1 MFITFIYSL
10 LYKSMISYACFFT
23 TLCDVVPF
31 CVSPPKS
38 RQNRHSYI
46 QTGKNSNERSC
57 SSDSNRNRVTMNI
70 LKLSDTAALVMS
82 WSLPL
87 YMQGLARS
95 YVECLDL
102 SAGNSLLTSCNQ
114 VCSWYQ
120 EVILDRKYFVRCLVE
135 KVLWSYDQ
143 EPWQIVIPA
152 AGVSPL
158 SLELL
163 TADASHIARIFE
175 IDISEMEEKNALYR
189 SILPTLYS
197 KVRHITGDI
206 TAPDFVQTLKNAGH
220 RSELPTIV
228 LIEGIS
234 YYISREDLSC
244 LIGAFLSEQQKNK
257 IIIEY
262 LLPCSSISEERR
274 AIPQGV
280 FGTIK
285 YHAGLQHIRCY
296 TADEIG
302 VLLQGVGGTTLVHY
316 SQGDMERAR
325 TGTQIRFQRI
335 QDGWIGCS
343 LASL

>member
-1 MFITFIYSL
+1 MFIGQQL
-10 LYKSMISYACFFT
+10 K
-23 TLCDVVPF
+23 
-31 CVSPPKS
+31 
-38 RQNRHSYI
+38 QGN
-46 QTGKNSNERSC
+46 NER
-57 SSDSNRNRVTMNI
+57 I

-82 WSLPL
+82 WSMSL
-87 YMQGLARS
+87 YMQGLVRS
-95 YVECLDL
+95 YVDCLDL
-102 SAGNSLLTSCNQ
+102 SAGNSLLTSCNE
-114 VCSWYQ
+114 VCSWYN
-120 EVILDRKYFVRCLVE
+120 EVILDRKHFMRCLVE
-135 KVLWSYDQ
+135 KVLRSFDQ

-163 TADASHIARIFE
+163 AANASHIARIFE
-175 IDISEMEEKNALYR
+175 IDISEMEEKDALYR
-189 SILPTLYS
+189 SIVPTLCS

-206 TAPDFVQTLKNAGH
+206 TAHNFVQTLKSAGH

-234 YYISREDLSC
+234 YYISREDLSR
-244 LIGAFLSEQQKNK
+244 LIGAFRSEQQENK

-274 AIPQGV
+274 TIPQGV

-285 YHAGLQHIRCY
+285 DHAGLQHIICY

-302 VLLQGVGGTTLVHY
+302 ALLQSIGGTTLTHY